1 MVAVVAF
8 LETVKAVFG
17 TVVFQEIL
25 IRDIPM
31 SSILKAL
38 KKLENERQQPPVGQ
52 TPLSREVFEGIS
64 RAEVTSRAH
73 SPLPLIVLAL
83 LLAGAGLGVW
93 LMRQPPPAEQ
103 HLAETRPPSVI
114 SADSKAPLPSFL
126 APIAVVK
133 AVEAPVVPLSASVAA
148 SQSVAPPEEAS
159 VPIAEAPTPAV
170 VEPPAQN
177 RFKESVA
184 KSVATT
190 KAPAVVPP
198 KETVSPV
205 IISPV
210 KSVAASVPVVE
221 VNPTN
226 PVITQ
231 VPPKSPGRALST
243 PVTIASRTPGWALPG
258 AEKAVAP
265 ELRVSE
271 IHYKPVAQER
281 LAVVNDLPVLE
292 GVDIDG
298 ARVDRIFKDRIRF
311 VFNGRYLEVKLTAEP

>member
-1 MVAVVAF
+1 
-8 LETVKAVFG
+8 
-17 TVVFQEIL
+17 
-25 IRDIPM
+25 M

-64 RAEVTSRAH
+64 RAEVTSRARL
-73 SPLPLIVLAL
+73 PLPLIVLAL

-93 LMRQPPPAEQ
+93 LMRQPPPAER
-103 HLAETRPPSVI
+103 HLAETRPPSVA
-114 SADSKAPLPSFL
+114 STAVSKAPLPSFL
-126 APIAVVK
+126 SPIAAVK
-133 AVEAPVVPLSASVAA
+133 AVEAPVIPLYASVAA
-148 SQSVAPPEEAS
+148 SQSVAQPEDAF
-159 VPIAEAPTPAV
+159 VPIADALTPTLL
-170 VEPPAQN
+170 EPPVQN
-177 RFKESVA
+177 SFKEPVA
-184 KSVATT
+184 KAVTTT

-198 KETVSPV
+198 KETVSSV
-205 IISPV
+205 IINPPTGTLAAAPV
-210 KSVAASVPVVE
+210 AE
-221 VNPTN
+221 VKPAN

-231 VPPKSPGRALST
+231 VPPKSPVRALST

>member
-8 LETVKAVFG
+8 LETVNAVFAA
-17 TVVFQEIL
+17 VVFQEIL

-38 KKLENERQQPPVGQ
+38 KKLENERQQTPVGQ

-93 LMRQPPPAEQ
+93 LMRQPPPAER
-103 HLAETRPPSVI
+103 HIAETRPPSVA
-114 SADSKAPLPSFL
+114 SADSKAPLPRFL
-126 APIAVVK
+126 APIASVR
-133 AVEAPVVPLSASVAA
+133 AVEAPVVPLSASGAA
-148 SQSVAPPEEAS
+148 SQSVVHPEEAS
-159 VPIAEAPTPAV
+159 VLIAEASTPAV

-198 KETVSPV
+198 KETVSSIIINPPV
-205 IISPV
+205 STLAPAPVSEV
-210 KSVAASVPVVE
+210 KSA
-221 VNPTN
+221 N
-226 PVITQ
+226 PVIAQ
-231 VPPKSPGRALST
+231 VPPKNPGRALST
-243 PVTIASRTPGWALPG
+243 PVTIATRTPGWALPG

-311 VFNGRYLEVKLTAEP
+311 LFNGRYLEVKLTPEP